1 MDSRERHDGRK
12 ILARNLRR
20 LRRVKGFTQ
29 EVLADEVGLSQ
40 TYLSE
45 VEGEKRNISLDNIE
59 ALAMAFGVSISDLL
73 KDGD

>member
-1 MDSRERHDGRK
+1 MDSRDRHDGRK

-20 LRRVKGFTQ
+20 LRRAKGLTQ

-59 ALAMAFGVSISDLL
+59 ALATAFGISISDLL

>member
-1 MDSRERHDGRK
+1 MESRDRHAGRE

-20 LRRVKGFTQ
+20 LRRAKGLTQ
-29 EVLADEVGLSQ
+29 EELADKVGLSQ

-59 ALAMAFGVSISDLL
+59 ALATAFGISISDLL
-73 KDGD
+73 KKGD